1 MNQLLEDGTHCLA
14 KPDTREKWGASVS
27 IRLEDPSGDLLEG
40 RQINLRVRSEFRT
53 LIRNT
58 SSIIC
63 SLSGGLGL
71 FTIMMIQ
78 LVEIFASL

>member
-1 MNQLLEDGTHCLA
+1 MNQLLEDGTLA
-14 KPDTREKWGASVS
+14 WQSLIPERNGEASVS
-27 IRLEDPSGDLLEG
+27 IRLEDPSDLLEG

-63 SLSGGLGL
+63 SLAGGLGL